1 MILVCGLL
9 ADAVVELM
17 CARLEDMGLD
27 YFFLDERR
35 YPGAF
40 DVSWEVGPAGVTG
53 WVAGPDRRVALDDL
67 TGVYIRYVEYRE
79 SLEPAAP
86 HVEAEGA
93 GRRDERT
100 QQMIRA
106 EFQASLM
113 QLVDILPCA
122 VVNRAYASISNDSK
136 LWQGF
141 LARRFGFHTPRT
153 LATTDP
159 EAARTFYEAC
169 GRRVIFK
176 SLSSVRSI
184 VRPLDKESLA
194 RLDLL
199 PNCPTQFQEHVE
211 GVDVRVHVV
220 GEEVYPTRIVSEATD
235 YRYAGRQG
243 AEIAMEAT
251 EIPDDIAA
259 ACIGMCRA
267 LGLTVA
273 GIDLL
278 RAPDG
283 RFYCFEANPS
293 PGFIFYERATGQPI
307 SEAIARLLHRGAPA
321 PRAARATDGHPR
333 PPPDARTGRR
343 RHGGPRPKRR
353 NAS

>member
-1 MILVCGLL
+1 VILVCGLL
-9 ADAVVELM
+9 ADAVAELM

-40 DVSWEVGPAGVTG
+40 DVSWEIRPAGVTG

-79 SLEPAAP
+79 SLEPGAP
-86 HVEAEGA
+86 SAEAQGAA
-93 GRRDERT
+93 GRREERT
-100 QQMIRA
+100 QQMVRA

-113 QLVDILPCA
+113 QLVDLLPCV
-122 VVNRAYASISNDSK
+122 VVNRARASISNDSK

-141 LARRFGFHTPRT
+141 LAGRFGFHTPRT

-159 EAARTFYEAC
+159 EAARAFYEAC

-184 VRPLDKESLA
+184 VRPLDEESLS

-199 PNCPTQFQEHVE
+199 PNCPTQFQERVE

-220 GEEVYPTRIVSEATD
+220 GEDVYPTRIVSEATD
-235 YRYAGRQG
+235 YRYARRQG

-259 ACIGMCRA
+259 ACVGLSRA

-278 RAPDG
+278 RTPDG

-307 SEAIARLLHRGAPA
+307 SEAIARLLHRGATS
-321 PRAARATDGHPR
+321 PRAARVTDRRSR
-333 PPPDARTGRR
+333 PSPDARTGRR
-343 RHGGPRPKRR
+343 PGGPRRKRR
-353 NAS
+353 KAS